1 MSRESQTALSR
12 FPHSC
17 HTMVGVNSSMI
28 TKFRIL
34 ILAVSG
40 LAALAVFRSL
50 WTRTFA
56 SPTELRVHVS
66 FLALGYTFLFGTG
79 LQELVRT
86 TESQARPELRTVTVL
101 RLLAAIASTVGYL
114 FGILWA
120 VKYGRHD
127 ALWRPV
133 LLTDSIVVGV
143 TWFVA
148 VKPFRDRP
156 TAYWDIALGFGAF
169 SSWFLAA
176 MH

>member
-1 MSRESQTALSR
+1 
-12 FPHSC
+12 
-17 HTMVGVNSSMI
+17 MI

-34 ILAVSG
+34 ILAISA
-40 LAALAVFRSL
+40 LAALAVFRIL
-50 WTRTFA
+50 WTRPVA
-56 SPTELRVHVS
+56 SQAELRVHVS
-66 FLALGYTFLFGTG
+66 FLALGYTLLIGTG
-79 LQELVRT
+79 LQELMRT
-86 TESQARPELRTVTVL
+86 TEGQAGSELRTVTVL
-101 RLLAAIASTVGYL
+101 RLLAASAATVGYL
-114 FGILWA
+114 FGFLWA

-148 VKPFRDRP
+148 VRPFRGRP